1 MNMRQTP
8 VKIRRSTFAGSAK
21 IDAMPATTPFP
32 IRVLVVEDDP
42 RFAAAFAQT
51 IAQAPDLVLAGRA
64 AHGAEG
70 RRLIENTPADVLL
83 VDLGLPDADG
93 VDLIRYAS
101 ERQPNCASMVITVFG
116 DEDHVLRAIEAG
128 ATGYLLKAVTPP
140 DVAEQIRLLRAGG
153 SPLSPLIARRL
164 LQRVGGREAAPAPP
178 VANDDSEA
186 LSEQE
191 WRVLDYIAKG
201 FTFEEASRLLGVSIH
216 TTTTYARRVYRKL
229 QVSSKTEAIFE
240 ARRRGLLRH

>member
-1 MNMRQTP
+1 
-8 VKIRRSTFAGSAK
+8 
-21 IDAMPATTPFP
+21 MPATTPFP

-64 AHGAEG
+64 ANGAAG

-178 VANDDSEA
+178 VANDDGEA

-201 FTFEEASRLLGVSIH
+201 FTFEEASRLLDVSIH